1 MKRTLLRLTLL
12 CCAGAAFAAERP
24 RSLDKADVL
33 PLALDDAF
41 EFRKT
46 IGFLNDPELAKPTF
60 DQMIAFDRQRINFGA
75 INNYER
81 RLRYGH
87 YYQFFWR
94 SGRKADLTVRFEYR
108 QQNLGAFVQAKEY
121 FYKDAKGSYKSEFQV
136 IGDDY
141 NEDGKIS
148 GWRVVL
154 IENGKI
160 VGLTQSFLW
169 N

>member
-1 MKRTLLRLTLL
+1 MKRFFLLLAPICLAV
-12 CCAGAAFAAERP
+12 AGFAAEHP
-24 RSLDKADVL
+24 RTLDKANVL

-41 EFRKT
+41 QFRKT
-46 IGFLNDPELAKPTF
+46 ISFLNDPELNKPSF
-60 DQMIAFDRQRINFGA
+60 DPMINFQRQRINYGA
-75 INNYER
+75 INSYER

-87 YYQFFWR
+87 YFEFFWR
-94 SGRKADLTVRFEYR
+94 SKRAADLTVRFEYR
-108 QQNLGAFVQAKEY
+108 QQNLGAFVQAKEF

-141 NEDGKIS
+141 HDEGRIS
-148 GWRVVL
+148 GWRAVM
-154 IENGKI
+154 IENGRI